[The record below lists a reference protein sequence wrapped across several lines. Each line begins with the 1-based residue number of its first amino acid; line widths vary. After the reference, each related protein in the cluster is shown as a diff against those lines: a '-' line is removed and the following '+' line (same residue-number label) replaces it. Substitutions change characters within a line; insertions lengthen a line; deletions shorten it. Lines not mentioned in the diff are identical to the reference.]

1 MFFLYKSIAVKEK
14 NPNEL
19 ISFMILTLLLNTFF
33 IYKLILDCDHIHNKK
48 FDGPTFLTT
57 LTFTLAIIGVVGCV
71 IVIILVF
78 MTILPLREGIY
89 EEIFW

>member
-1 MFFLYKSIAVKEK
+1 VFFLYKSIAVKEK

-19 ISFMILTLLLNTFF
+19 ISFMILTLLLNIFF
-33 IYKLILDCDHIHNKK
+33 IYKLIFDCVQIQKQVFH
-48 FDGPTFLTT
+48 GPTFLTT
-57 LTFTLAIIGVVGCV
+57 LTFTLAIIGFNGCV
-71 IVIILVF
+71 FVIILVF

>member
-19 ISFMILTLLLNTFF
+19 ISFMILTLLLNIFF
-33 IYKLILDCDHIHNKK
+33 IYKLIFDCVQIQKQVFH
-48 FDGPTFLTT
+48 GPTFLTT
-57 LTFTLAIIGVVGCV
+57 LTFTLAIIGFNGCV
-71 IVIILVF
+71 FVIILVF

>member
-1 MFFLYKSIAVKEK
+1 MYKSIAVKEK

-19 ISFMILTLLLNTFF
+19 ISFMILTLLLNIFF
-33 IYKLILDCDHIHNKK
+33 IYKLIFDCVQIQKQVFH
-48 FDGPTFLTT
+48 GPTFLTT
-57 LTFTLAIIGVVGCV
+57 LTFTLAIIGFNGCV
-71 IVIILVF
+71 FVIILVF

>member
-33 IYKLILDCDHIHNKK
+33 IYKLILDCDHIHNKE

>member
-19 ISFMILTLLLNTFF
+19 ISFMTLTLLLNIFF
-33 IYKLILDCDHIHNKK
+33 IYKLILDCDHIHDKD
-48 FDGPTFLTT
+48 FGGPTFLTT